1 MSQNFSG
8 MRNIILFLLIAV
20 PLLALI
26 YNFSQPDNIANEKIR
41 IGIDQYPGFE
51 YLFVAEKEGFFKEAG
66 LQIELVELSSLT
78 EVRRAFERNKI
89 DGMTSTLVEVL
100 EAYKYSDRIAQ
111 IALVIDFSNG
121 ADVILASPKIKS
133 VQDLRNKKIGIE
145 SGSLS
150 SYLLYRSLELNN
162 LKPTDITLMPME
174 KHEMFSALKT
184 GKVDAITSYPPH
196 SVTIQ
201 KLLQVNQIFDSSEIP
216 GEIMEILAIDKKVL
230 SKRPDLQGKLHRVWG
245 KTREYIETNP
255 DKAYATLV
263 ERFPISIEE
272 FKQAM
277 EKIQLVGSEDQNKYL
292 TLGGIA
298 QTTLEKIGNNVFL
311 HSEKKPSDYSQFIYN
326 NR

>member
-1 MSQNFSG
+1 
-8 MRNIILFLLIAV
+8 MRNIILFLLIAI
-20 PLLALI
+20 PLLILI
-26 YNFSQPDNIANEKIR
+26 YYYSQPDSTAKEKLH

-51 YLFVAEKEGFFKEAG
+51 FLFIAEKEGFFKEAG
-66 LQIELVELSSLT
+66 IQIELVELSSLT

-111 IALVIDFSNG
+111 IALVIDISNG
-121 ADVILASPKIKS
+121 ANVILASPEINS
-133 VQDLRNKKIGIE
+133 VQDLRNKKVGIE
-145 SGSLS
+145 SSSLS

-162 LKPTDITLMPME
+162 LKPTDITLVPME
-174 KHEMFSALKT
+174 KHEMLPALKN
-184 GKVDAITSYPPH
+184 GKVDAITSYPPQ

-201 KLLQVNQIFDSSEIP
+201 NLLQVNQIFDSSEIP
-216 GEIMEILAIDKKVL
+216 GEIMDVLAIDKKVL
-230 SKRPDLQGKLHRVWG
+230 SKRPDLQGKLHRIWG
-245 KTREYIETNP
+245 KTHQYIDTNP
-255 DKAYATLV
+255 EKAYATLV

-272 FKQAM
+272 FKQSM

-292 TLGGIA
+292 TLDGI
-298 QTTLEKIGNNVFL
+298 THMTLEKIGNNVFL